1 MRAILL
7 AVCLVCASL
16 AGANPA
22 WAETREPETHF
33 FQPKFGDFKAEL
45 QTAREQGKKGVFL
58 FFEMDDCAFC
68 ARMKATILNQPE
80 VQDAYRADFLVYSV
94 DVNGDV
100 AMTDFAG
107 RETTEKAFA
116 LEHRVRATPTMIFF
130 DLDGRP
136 VTRYTGPTRDVA
148 EFLLLRRYVVEG
160 AYASQPFAAYKRG
173 P

>member
-1 MRAILL
+1 M
-7 AVCLVCASL
+7 
-16 AGANPA
+16 
-22 WAETREPETHF
+22 
-33 FQPKFGDFKAEL
+33 

-58 FFEMDDCAFC
+58 FFEMEDCAFC
-68 ARMKATILNQPE
+68 ARMKSTILNQSE
-80 VQDAYRADFLVYSV
+80 VQDAYRADFLVYPV

-100 AMTDFAG
+100 PMSDFAG

-130 DLDGRP
+130 DLDGKP

-160 AYASQPFAAYKRG
+160 AYASQPFAAYKRAQ
-173 P
+173 